1 MSKYKIKAVLD
12 DQTKSVEYNR
22 GYTPQLNDLKD
33 KLEKKFGGAVGMR
46 FKYADGRTQ
55 ALYQDFHLADALKD
69 CEKNGVRT
77 LVLQLTREGP
87 SISSSPART
96 QSSTTLKPSYTAP
109 TSNTPTRS
117 DPPAPSHRL
126 SQSGSKFCE
135 MCGSPITASAKF
147 CSSCGHSG
155 SAPAPSPSSSSS
167 SSSGPICAGCK
178 NPITSAAVK
187 ALDKVWHKDCFS
199 CKGCNR
205 SLMDTSFASG
215 ENGAPYCSKCYDE
228 QFGVKCG
235 RCGSAISGQYLSIG
249 GKEYH
254 KECFVC
260 ENCGNQFD
268 SGYFMKDGK
277 QHCKNCL

>member
-1 MSKYKIKAVLD
+1 MSRYKIKAVLEE
-12 DQTKSVEYNR
+12 QTKSVEYNR

-33 KLEKKFGGAVGMR
+33 KLEKKFGGAVAMR
-46 FKYADGRTQ
+46 FRFADGRTQ
-55 ALYQDFHLADALKD
+55 ALYQDNHLAEALKD
-69 CEKNGVRT
+69 CEKNGVKI
-77 LVLQLTREGP
+77 LMLQLTREGP
-87 SISSSPART
+87 STSTASLSRA
-96 QSSTTLKPSYTAP
+96 QSSTTVRPSYTAP
-109 TSNTPTRS
+109 SYNSPTRA
-117 DPPAPSHRL
+117 DPPAPSHSQ

-135 MCGSPITASAKF
+135 MCGSPITQAAKF

-155 SAPAPSPSSSSS
+155 SSPSTPTPSS

-178 NPITSAAVK
+178 NPITSSAVK

-199 CKGCNR
+199 CKGCNKT
-205 SLMDTSFASG
+205 LMDTSFASG
-215 ENGAPYCSKCYDE
+215 EDGAPYCSKCYDN

-235 RCGSAISGQYLSIG
+235 RCGSAISGQYLSIA

-277 QHCKNCL
+277 PHCKNCL